1 MELISSDKREVV
13 LDTLYQIKEAIE
25 NLIKWNQGITDMN
38 DLLLSPGGMQDLAGN
53 CMTIMAIGEGFRKID
68 KTTDGRFLPLRPEIP
83 WHQVFGLRNRIAHGY
98 FDIDIDIISEV
109 INDDLQPL
117 LSATSFLISYLE
129 SPETSSENIHQ

>member
-1 MELISSDKREVV
+1 MESISSDKRDVV
-13 LDTLYQIKEAIE
+13 LDILQQIKDSIE
-25 NLIKWNQGITDMN
+25 NLMKWNQGITDMN
-38 DLLLSPGGMQDLAGN
+38 QLLMSSSGVQDLAGN

-68 KTTDGRFLPLRPEIP
+68 KITEGRFLTLRPEIP

-117 LSATSFLISYLE
+117 LNATVFLINLLGDQE
-129 SPETSSENIHQ
+129 E